1 MTTLVFSVKVTD
13 YSKIPSLIEL
23 AEKNSIKNFK
33 NLNYDK
39 STYLIEVNKNSAQK
53 NTSISEAFGAY
64 DNIKAQLS
72 KLGIYNDDISIYSY
86 SNTSRKVSN
95 TKPPKNEEFYN
106 IYNDFSLELK
116 DIKKINDVIKIAE
129 NNKINLQG
137 NIAFDI
143 SNKDE
148 IESELYNKA
157 YEQSKTKATSI
168 LKSSNM
174 TLGDPLVVSENIS
187 YQNVAI
193 QEDYMYDQVVVAP
206 QALAFSYDER
216 KAPAAMA
223 PKPVV
228 NYKPQVLKLTQNVSI
243 LFEIK

>member
-1 MTTLVFSVKVTD
+1 
-13 YSKIPSLIEL
+13 
-23 AEKNSIKNFK
+23 
-33 NLNYDK
+33 
-39 STYLIEVNKNSAQK
+39 
-53 NTSISEAFGAY
+53 
-64 DNIKAQLS
+64 
-72 KLGIYNDDISIYSY
+72 
-86 SNTSRKVSN
+86 
-95 TKPPKNEEFYN
+95 
-106 IYNDFSLELK
+106 
-116 DIKKINDVIKIAE
+116 
-129 NNKINLQG
+129 
-137 NIAFDI
+137 
-143 SNKDE
+143 
-148 IESELYNKA
+148 
-157 YEQSKTKATSI
+157 
-168 LKSSNM
+168 M